1 MTREIKL
8 SLILGFAIVLVV
20 GVLLSDHFSGARQAS
35 LESVDPLQAVSVTP
49 VAETAAP
56 IAGVPMPG
64 NSIAGAPGLVLV
76 DEQGRVQPPPAASI
90 PTTGPV
96 STPVGAPPAT
106 NVDQIASGAQPQDNL
121 VDRLRQRLAGE
132 FTGAVDDLQNGQV
145 PQGAFAI
152 DENRPTPVEPIRPA
166 PVVAIDILSGSSTVN
181 NGAAPERAPQRDA
194 GFRLYTVKEG
204 DTLWSIAAS
213 QLGDGRRHKELMA
226 ANKGRLGNNG
236 QIRVGASLR
245 IPSEGASK
253 AEPVRT
259 AEAKSSKSTKAEP
272 QASSKSGKKVT
283 KYQVKS
289 GDTLSKIA
297 AKTLGSASRYD
308 DILLANADTL
318 KDEDSLEVGMTL
330 DIPAR

>member
-35 LESVDPLQAVSVTP
+35 LESVDPIQAVSVTP
-49 VAETAAP
+49 VAEPA
-56 IAGVPMPG
+56 VPMPG

-76 DEQGRVQPPPAASI
+76 DEQGRVQPAPAASI
-90 PTTGPV
+90 QTAAPV
-96 STPVGAPPAT
+96 STLVGAPPAT

-132 FTGAVDDLQNGQV
+132 FAGAVDDLNNGQV
-145 PQGAFAI
+145 PRGAFAI
-152 DENRPTPVEPIRPA
+152 DENRPAPVEPIEATP
-166 PVVAIDILSGSSTVN
+166 PVAIEPSTPADPLSRETAPSS
-181 NGAAPERAPQRDA
+181 RDT

-213 QLGDGRRHKELMA
+213 QLGDGRRHKELLA

-245 IPSEGASK
+245 IPTEGASK
-253 AEPVRT
+253 TEPVRT
-259 AEAKSSKSTKAEP
+259 AEAKPSKTTKAEP
-272 QASSKSGKKVT
+272 QASNRSSKKVT

>member
-49 VAETAAP
+49 VAEPA
-56 IAGVPMPG
+56 VPMPG

-76 DEQGRVQPPPAASI
+76 DEQGRVQPAPAASL
-90 PTTGPV
+90 PTAAPV

-106 NVDQIASGAQPQDNL
+106 NVDQIAAVPPQENL

-132 FTGAVDDLQNGQV
+132 FTGAVDDLNNGQV
-145 PQGAFAI
+145 PRGAFAI
-152 DENRPTPVEPIRPA
+152 DENRPAPVEPIEATPPLAIEPSTPA
-166 PVVAIDILSGSSTVN
+166 DPLARETAPSS
-181 NGAAPERAPQRDA
+181 RDT

-245 IPSEGASK
+245 IPTEGASK

-272 QASSKSGKKVT
+272 QASSKSGKKGT